1 MTKTWTLIGSHAS
14 LPELLKAISERHYY
28 SPVSVTMHNREGVL
42 SNSKGILDG
51 VRIVKK
57 GKRYRFE
64 FLQEG
69 A

>member
-1 MTKTWTLIGSHAS
+1 MTWKLIGSHAE
-14 LPELLKAISERHYY
+14 LPALLKAISERFYY
-28 SPVSVTMHNREGVL
+28 SPVHAEANGAEWFVV
-42 SNSKGILDG
+42 NSKGILEG

-64 FLQEG
+64 MSVS

>member
-1 MTKTWTLIGSHAS
+1 MKQTWTLIGSHAS
-14 LPELLKAISERHYY
+14 LPELLKAISERFYY
-28 SPVSVTMHNREGVL
+28 SPVSVAMQGKEGIL

-64 FLQEG
+64 MAKGE

>member
-1 MTKTWTLIGSHAS
+1 MTKTWTLIGSHGQ
-14 LPELLKAISERHYY
+14 LPELLKAISERFYY
-28 SPVSVTMHNREGVL
+28 SPVSVAMHGKEGVL
-42 SNSKGILDG
+42 SNSKGILEG

-64 FLQEG
+64 MLQG

>member
-1 MTKTWTLIGSHAS
+1 MKKTWKLIGSDAS
-14 LPELLKAISERHYY
+14 LPELLKAISERFYY
-28 SPVSVTMHNREGVL
+28 TPVACTIHNGEGVL
-42 SNSKGILDG
+42 SNSKGVLEG

-64 FLQEG
+64 MEQGE